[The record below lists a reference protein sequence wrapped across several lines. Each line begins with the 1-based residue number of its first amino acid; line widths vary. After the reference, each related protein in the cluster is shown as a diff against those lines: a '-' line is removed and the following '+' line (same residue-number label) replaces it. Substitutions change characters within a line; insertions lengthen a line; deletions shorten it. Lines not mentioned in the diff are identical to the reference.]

1 MGARPR
7 QLECLTAK
15 ARAGRAP
22 PRIDWLSF
30 CVSQCAAE
38 TMVKV
43 DVGPCPTGL
52 LEVTNAVREYTIV
65 DLEAAD
71 KAYGEFSLLSTSC
84 LTTYSI

>member
-1 MGARPR
+1 M
-7 QLECLTAK
+7 
-15 ARAGRAP
+15 
-22 PRIDWLSF
+22 
-30 CVSQCAAE
+30 
-38 TMVKV
+38 KV